1 MAKKTLE
8 EMLNNNPPKPSQSTS
23 RNQGK
28 RGKQKREFTRQEKT
42 RLAIYW
48 TILIVCLIGFV
59 LMLVFVLNNNPLEN
73 SGQISLPSCT
83 YVAGQNGSFPLGI
96 FR

>member
-8 EMLNNNPPKPSQSTS
+8 EMLNDNPQKSSQSTS
-23 RNQGK
+23 RNQG
-28 RGKQKREFTRQEKT
+28 RQGKQKREFTRQEKT

-48 TILIVCLIGFV
+48 TILVVCLIGFV
-59 LMLVFVLNNNPLEN
+59 LMLIFVLNNNPLES
-73 SGQISLPSCT
+73 SGQISLPGCT
-83 YVAGQNGSFPLGI
+83 YMASRAGFYPLGI